1 MSVFEAIMMVCFGLS
16 WPMSIYRTWK
26 VKNPVG
32 KSVAFLWLII
42 VGYAAGIV
50 NKILGRMDWVVCLYA
65 LNLLMVASDLF
76 LVYLYRA
83 RNRGAGIKQG

>member
-50 NKILGRMDWVVCLYA
+50 NKILGKMDWVVCLYA

-83 RNRGAGIKQG
+83 RTRGAGIKQG